1 MKPFLSVGFFAPK
14 LATNLSSRIRS
25 SVVASCLTSAATHSF
40 SRSSTC
46 CFSSAGAE
54 RWSSLALR
62 LPTVQPYNRQALDI
76 ESPTLVLDSWCPPA
90 LHCQRTQGAK
100 LGMGRT
106 GVKRGR
112 GLCVAS
118 ADMYTPSTSKVWNHQ
133 LLCGHEHYDL
143 RFDRVIPAFQ
153 RALAIAC
160 SAPVGPASN
169 AGINEN
175 SAAHSWSHVERHGL
189 ATGMWA
195 LVRAEAVASQRAS
208 GGQIWTV
215 GAVARQTH
223 RYALRVGVQL
233 RT

>member
-1 MKPFLSVGFFAPK
+1 MRSYSV
-14 LATNLSSRIRS
+14 LI
-25 SVVASCLTSAATHSF
+25 
-40 SRSSTC
+40 
-46 CFSSAGAE
+46 
-54 RWSSLALR
+54 
-62 LPTVQPYNRQALDI
+62 LPTPFIPPRLVYNYCKIAITLIDPASGVLNANGQALDI

-133 LLCGHEHYDL
+133 FLCGHEHYDL

-195 LVRAEAVASQRAS
+195 LVRAE
-208 GGQIWTV
+208 
-215 GAVARQTH
+215 
-223 RYALRVGVQL
+223 
-233 RT
+233 